1 MHEAARMGEHT
12 RLTRRQQPGHLAEIG
27 KDTHF
32 RRQQGN
38 RVIRGGT
45 IHGEDLPTLPFTEP
59 SPRPA
64 RHAERAGSLPRQQN
78 GLGGA
83 FRHAAHQAAGAP
95 DGGENRPGISK
106 GRFNEGGVFAAMGCP
121 V

>member
-1 MHEAARMGEHT
+1 MGQHAGFP
-12 RLTRRQQPGHLAEIG
+12 RRQQPGHLAQIS
-27 KDTHF
+27 KYAQF

-45 IHGEDLPTLPFTEP
+45 IHGEDLPTLPFTQP
-59 SPRPA
+59 SPGPA
-64 RHAERAGSLPRQQN
+64 RHAKRAGGLPRQQN

-83 FRHAAHQAAGAP
+83 FGHAAHQATGAP
-95 DGGENRPGISK
+95 DGGEDRIGISK
-106 GRFNEGGVFAAMGCP
+106 RRFNKGSVFAAVGCP